1 MSDIGDVP
9 HQEDIVAVILEHTAQ
24 PVRRYERTEVAN
36 MDIAVDSGS
45 AAVNAHTRRVERC
58 KQVFASGQRI
68 IQVNRF
74 CRNRCHEH
82 SSSNVIS
89 WYGTMSLP
97 GVWESSHIF
106 LFQTTRIGAP
116 FSANRVSGGSSS
128 DRGRA
133 GEVYFSTGI
142 FSSNARQYVHRGL
155 SHPKFLCE
163 RQDRRSIAF
172 LSYGASRSIFSNNAQ
187 ACLQHLLHLV
197 YHRMRLWHSAFV
209 GEQFIES

>member
-36 MDIAVDSGS
+36 MDIAVHSR
-45 AAVNAHTRRVERC
+45 AAVVNAHTRRIERC

-74 CRNRCHEH
+74 WRNCCHEH
-82 SSSNVIS
+82 NSSNIIS

-97 GVWESSHIF
+97 GVWESSHIL
-106 LFQTTRIGAP
+106 LFQTTRIGSP
-116 FSANRVSGGSSS
+116 YSANRVSRGSSS

-133 GEVYFSTGI
+133 GGGI
-142 FSSNARQYVHRGL
+142 YLQVISRQMHANTFTEG
-155 SHPKFLCE
+155 
-163 RQDRRSIAF
+163 
-172 LSYGASRSIFSNNAQ
+172 
-187 ACLQHLLHLV
+187 
-197 YHRMRLWHSAFV
+197 
-209 GEQFIES
+209 

>member
-9 HQEDIVAVILEHTAQ
+9 HQEDIIAVILEHTAQ

-36 MDIAVDSGS
+36 MDIAVHSRA

-133 GEVYFSTGI
+133 GGGI
-142 FSSNARQYVHRGL
+142 FLYRYFLVKCTPIRSQRAEPSKFPLRTPGQAQYCILKLWCFTINLLQRCSGL
-155 SHPKFLCE
+155 LATFVVL
-163 RQDRRSIAF
+163 SIP
-172 LSYGASRSIFSNNAQ
+172 
-187 ACLQHLLHLV
+187 
-197 YHRMRLWHSAFV
+197 
-209 GEQFIES
+209 